1 MATQSPHLTNIPQA
15 VRIAAS
21 IDPNVDAQLKQQ
33 AIDYLTKVKELC
45 EETWQDCLAL
55 YLQGAG
61 APGPS
66 TPGKD
71 GKEKLETDL
80 RMFCEQVVDRALTH
94 KSREMSPDAQQ
105 AMYKAVVEFI
115 ETEYVQ
121 GPCEGGQA
129 FLRNKL
135 AFTVTHLFLNVY
147 PNTIPNFLH
156 PLFALLTPSDPS
168 SSRPTNLHPV
178 LLTIRVLSEIAQE
191 IHDTTLKSARAYSK
205 DRQERDGVVRDVIR
219 SSGDE
224 RLAVDGMLALA
235 EKGVDTLE
243 QGGDAKWAEVT
254 DSTLKTLATWTPWV
268 DLQVSLN
275 PKSLAFYQRLLQSR
289 YMALRTASAAIIRTF
304 VVKGIQDPQARLEV
318 LKVLNVV
325 AIVDPLEVETRG
337 VKDNEE
343 AIAFRAAIASLLA
356 AYGTEL
362 IGFNENTE
370 FPESLRNEAEA
381 MMFTARPLL
390 LRFLSDRQY
399 EVPISV
405 APFASDLLRVYKRI
419 HKPPSIPPPKAGQP
433 PPVQPPPVPLP
444 TERREFLSSMLDIL
458 VRQLAWPEDVDWE
471 APGGE
476 DDSDDELALFRTF
489 RVYCRSYIESIA
501 QIDKGLHTE
510 VVARITV
517 ATLDAYQ
524 AGGPS
529 AVPWQQAEL
538 ALHLVYTFGELS
550 KNNTRAAFYDL
561 PAEMATKAARDKVHR
576 ANVNKAYIES
586 AVSSGRTTP
595 TMEDISQ
602 PLPDLDYGD
611 SKEKFDY
618 EQYPLSPLGELLKRC
633 MASGISAYPHPA
645 VTLQYFECAVRYV
658 EFWRYKREAI
668 PPMFEAILDTR
679 GVHHP
684 DEGVRRRCFYL
695 FQKLCK
701 DCRSEAVVEMVSPI
715 LESIRV
721 SHARHVLELT
731 IQDLMVVNAE
741 LPTADSPDESPL
753 AKATTGKTYAAD
765 QLYLFEAAGFLI
777 YFTKSDPQ
785 KQMGLLEAVA
795 GPLMSGMATGVERY
809 RSAPTDLQAV
819 LQVHHH
825 LMALGHFAKGFPTV
839 TDNQVEALPYT
850 PPFKQMTE
858 ALLQALDVL
867 KSQRVVRDAARFA
880 FAQFVTAI
888 GTTVAELVPK
898 FVSVVV
904 TEYEPSELVDF
915 MLFLG
920 LLMHRLKKNTFE
932 TIDML
937 LLPLLSRIFAVLGQ
951 PITGTDEAQT
961 HKRLKEAYL
970 SFFTALMNAN
980 LDGVFITERN
990 KPEFENLLTT
1000 LLGLTQDCSDPD
1012 SQRFAFGFFARSVI
1026 AWGTS
1031 PEAAAGPSIFAES
1044 AQSALSRA
1052 VANGTAVATNQHTI
1066 AKEDRARQALPGY
1079 ENFIYQRLL
1088 PACFEVPARREFNLR
1103 GGTLTLFEMAGLV
1116 RNTAQARGQEALD
1129 FMSNDLLPRL
1139 GCPPEIA
1146 GQFVNSLKTQQA
1158 KDFRKTYGEFVRA
1171 MRGSA

>member
-45 EETWQDCLAL
+45 DETWQDCLAL

-61 APGPS
+61 APGAS

-71 GKEKLETDL
+71 GKEKMETDL
-80 RMFCEQVVDRALTH
+80 RMFCEQVVDRALMH
-94 KSREMSPDAQQ
+94 KSRDMSPDAQQ
-105 AMYKAVVEFI
+105 AMYNAVVEFI

-135 AFTVTHLFLNVY
+135 AFTITHLFLNVY
-147 PNTIPNFLH
+147 PNIIPNFLH
-156 PLFALLTPSDPS
+156 PLFALLTPLDPS
-168 SSRPTNLHPV
+168 PSKPTNFHPV
-178 LLTIRVLSEIAQE
+178 LLAIRVLSEIAQE

-224 RLAVDGMLALA
+224 RIAVDGMLALA

-243 QGGDAKWAEVT
+243 QGAGDAKWAEVT
-254 DSTLKTLATWTPWV
+254 DSTLRTLATWTPWV
-268 DLQVSLN
+268 DLGVSLN

-289 YMALRTASAAIIRTF
+289 HMPLRTASAAILRTF

-325 AIVDPLEVETRG
+325 AIVDPLEAETRG

-343 AIAFRAAIASLLA
+343 AIAFRASIASLLA

-362 IGFNENTE
+362 IGFNENAE

-399 EVPISV
+399 EVPIAV

-433 PPVQPPPVPLP
+433 PPVQPPSAPLP
-444 TERREFLSSMLDIL
+444 PERREFLSSMLDIL

-476 DDSDDELALFRTF
+476 EDSDDELALFRTF
-489 RVYCRSYIESIA
+489 RIYCRSYIESIA

-524 AGGPS
+524 AGGS
-529 AVPWQQAEL
+529 AAVPWQQAEL

-550 KNNTRAAFYDL
+550 KSD
-561 PAEMATKAARDKVHR
+561 
-576 ANVNKAYIES
+576 
-586 AVSSGRTTP
+586 GRTTP

-611 SKEKFDY
+611 SKERFDY

-668 PPMFEAILDTR
+668 PPIFEAILDTR

-715 LESIRV
+715 LESIR
-721 SHARHVLELT
+721 
-731 IQDLMVVNAE
+731 DLLVINAE
-741 LPTADSPDESPL
+741 LPTAESPDESPL

-777 YFTKSDPQ
+777 YFTKSEPQ
-785 KQMGLLEAVA
+785 KQMGLLEAIA
-795 GPLMSGMATGVERY
+795 GPLMSGMATGVDRY

-839 TDNQVEALPYT
+839 TDSQVEALPYT

-858 ALLQALDVL
+858 ALLQALDVM

-880 FAQFVTAI
+880 FAQFVNAI

-961 HKRLKEAYL
+961 HKKLKEAYL

-1012 SQRFAFGFFARSVI
+1012 SQRFAFGFFSRSVI

-1031 PEAAAGPSIFAES
+1031 PEAAAGP
-1044 AQSALSRA
+1044 
-1052 VANGTAVATNQHTI
+1052 
-1066 AKEDRARQALPGY
+1066 ARQALPGY

-1088 PACFEVPARREFNLR
+1088 PACFEVPARREFNIR
-1103 GGTLTLFEMAGLV
+1103 GGNLTLFEMAGLV

-1139 GCPPEIA
+1139 GCPPDIA
-1146 GQFVNSLKTQQA
+1146 GQFINSLKTQQA
-1158 KDFRKTYGEFVRA
+1158 KDFRKTYGDFVRA

>member
-66 TPGKD
+66 NPGKD

-105 AMYKAVVEFI
+105 AMYNAVVEFI

-135 AFTVTHLFLNVY
+135 AFTITHLFLNVY

-168 SSRPTNLHPV
+168 PSKPTNLHPV

-224 RLAVDGMLALA
+224 RVAVDGMLALA
-235 EKGVDTLE
+235 EKGVDMLE
-243 QGGDAKWAEVT
+243 QGGDTKWAEIT
-254 DSTLKTLATWTPWV
+254 DSTLKTLTTWTPWV
-268 DLQVSLN
+268 DLGVSLN

-289 YMALRTASAAIIRTF
+289 HMALRTASAAILRTF
-304 VVKGIQDPQARLEV
+304 VVKGIQDPQSRLEV

-325 AIVDPLEVETRG
+325 SIVDPLEAETRG

-343 AIAFRAAIASLLA
+343 AVNFRAAIASLLA
-356 AYGTEL
+356 AYGIEL

-370 FPESLRNEAEA
+370 YPESLRNEAEA

-399 EVPISV
+399 EVPIAV

-419 HKPPSIPPPKAGQP
+419 HKAPSIPPPKAGQP
-433 PPVQPPPVPLP
+433 PPVQPPSVPLP
-444 TERREFLSSMLDIL
+444 SERREFLSSMLDIL

-476 DDSDDELALFRTF
+476 DDPDDELALFMTF
-489 RVYCRSYIESIA
+489 RV
-501 QIDKGLHTE
+501 
-510 VVARITV
+510 
-517 ATLDAYQ
+517 

-576 ANVNKAYIES
+576 ANINKAYIET
-586 AVSSGRTTP
+586 AASSGRTTP

-611 SKEKFDY
+611 SKERFDY

-715 LESIRV
+715 LESIR
-721 SHARHVLELT
+721 
-731 IQDLMVVNAE
+731 
-741 LPTADSPDESPL
+741 LPSADSPDESPL

-795 GPLMSGMATGVERY
+795 GPLMSGMAAGVERY

-1012 SQRFAFGFFARSVI
+1012 SQRFAFGFFARSVV

-1031 PEAAAGPSIFAES
+1031 PEAASAPSVFAES
-1044 AQSALSRA
+1044 AQSALSKA
-1052 VANGTAVATNQHTI
+1052 VANGTAIATNQHTI

-1088 PACFEVPARREFNLR
+1088 PACFEVPARREFNIR
-1103 GGTLTLFEMAGLV
+1103 GGNLILFEMAGLV

-1129 FMSNDLLPRL
+1129 LMSNDLLPRL

-1146 GQFVNSLKTQQA
+1146 NQFINSLKTQQA